1 MEGKGKGYIQ
11 FINAT
16 ESPRGI
22 ESISFK
28 PRKGSRYIVN
38 VGSVGYPRNDLCA
51 TYAIWDSE
59 TGRVTLRRL
68 PFDFKVHIMR
78 MLDRKVNLPMWL
90 CDLLMAAAG
99 KGKGDE
105 KQG

>member
-1 MEGKGKGYIQ
+1 M
-11 FINAT
+11 
-16 ESPRGI
+16 
-22 ESISFK
+22 
-28 PRKGSRYIVN
+28 
-38 VGSVGYPRNDLCA
+38 
-51 TYAIWDSE
+51 
-59 TGRVTLRRL
+59 TLRRL
-68 PFDFKVHIMR
+68 PFDFKDYIMR